1 MAGEVM
7 DTFLFILLMSNIFLG
22 VGHFIFDNTDKATFY
37 IAVSILIRMAME

>member
-1 MAGEVM
+1 ME
-7 DTFLFILLMSNIFLG
+7 TFLFVVLLANMLMG